1 MAKYLGIDF
10 GEKRVGIAV
19 SDEDGKLA
27 FPKVVL
33 VNDKDLLKNIVDL
46 CMKNAVEAVVM
57 GESRD
62 YQGQINDIMWKI
74 EGFKKQLETI
84 GFKVIFEPEFMTSV
98 QASQITGE
106 NKMLD
111 ASAAAIILQSYLDK
125 NTTAPNPSLTKEGK
139 GTSSPPL
146 IG

>member
-10 GEKRVGIAV
+10 GEKRVGIAL
-19 SDEDGKLA
+19 SDEDGKIA

-33 VNDKDLLKNIVDL
+33 VNDDNLLKNIVDL
-46 CMKNAVEAVVM
+46 AMKNTVEIIVM

-62 YQGQINDIMWKI
+62 YQGQINPIMWKI
-74 EGFKKQLETI
+74 EGFKRQLETI
-84 GFKVIFEPEFMTSV
+84 GFKVEYESEFLTSS
-98 QASQITGE
+98 QAKQITGE

-125 NTTAPNPSLTKEGK
+125 NKK
-139 GTSSPPL
+139 
-146 IG
+146 

>member
-1 MAKYLGIDF
+1 MRYLGIDF

-19 SDEDGKLA
+19 SDEDGKIA
-27 FPKVVL
+27 FPNAVL
-33 VNDKDLLKNIVDL
+33 ANDNNLLKSLVDL
-46 CMKNAVEAVVM
+46 CMKNGVESVVM

-62 YQGQINDIMWKI
+62 YQGQINPIMWKI
-74 EGFKKQLETI
+74 EGFKKQLEVI

-111 ASAAAIILQSYLDK
+111 ASAAAIILQAYLNRDK
-125 NTTAPNPSLTKEGK
+125 
-139 GTSSPPL
+139 
-146 IG
+146 

>member
-19 SDEDGKLA
+19 SDEDGTIA
-27 FPKVVL
+27 FPTTVL
-33 VNDKDLLKNIVDL
+33 INDSHLMKNIVDL
-46 CMKNAVEAVVM
+46 CMKNAVEVVVM

-62 YQGQINDIMWKI
+62 YKGQINSIMWKI
-74 EGFKKQLETI
+74 EGFKKQLEMI
-84 GFKVIFEPEFMTSV
+84 GFKVVFEPEFMTSV

-111 ASAAAIILQSYLDK
+111 ASAAAIILQSYLNRSNNK
-125 NTTAPNPSLTKEGK
+125 ETKD
-139 GTSSPPL
+139 
-146 IG
+146 I

>member
-1 MAKYLGIDF
+1 MKYLGIDF

-19 SDEDGKLA
+19 SDEDGKIA
-27 FPKVVL
+27 FPTAVL
-33 VNDKDLLKNIVDL
+33 ANDKELLKNIVDL
-46 CMKNAVEAVVM
+46 CMKNAVETVVM

-74 EGFKKQLETI
+74 NGFKKQLETI
-84 GFKVIFEPEFMTSV
+84 GFKVIFEPEFMTSI

-111 ASAAAIILQSYLDK
+111 ASAAAIILQSYLNRGIK
-125 NTTAPNPSLTKEGK
+125 N
-139 GTSSPPL
+139 
-146 IG
+146 I

>member
-1 MAKYLGIDF
+1 MKYLGIDF

-19 SDEDGKLA
+19 SDDSGKIA
-27 FPKVVL
+27 FPSVVL
-33 VNDKDLLKNIVDL
+33 ANDQNLLKNIVDL
-46 CMKNAVEAVVM
+46 CMQNSVETVVM

-62 YQGQINDIMWKI
+62 YQGQINPIMWKI
-74 EGFKKQLETI
+74 EGFKKQLETM

-111 ASAAAIILQSYLDK
+111 ASAAAIILQSYLNK
-125 NTTAPNPSLTKEGK
+125 SK
-139 GTSSPPL
+139 
-146 IG
+146 

>member
-1 MAKYLGIDF
+1 MKYLGIDF

-19 SDEDGKLA
+19 SDEDGKIA
-27 FPKVVL
+27 FPTVVL

-46 CMKNAVEAVVM
+46 CMKNTVETVVM
-57 GESRD
+57 GESRN

-74 EGFKKQLETI
+74 QGFKKQLETI
-84 GFKVIFEPEFMTSV
+84 GVKVVFELEFMTSV

-111 ASAAAIILQSYLDK
+111 ASAAAIILQAYL
-125 NTTAPNPSLTKEGK
+125 NRKENRN
-139 GTSSPPL
+139 
-146 IG
+146 I

>member
-1 MAKYLGIDF
+1 MRYLGIDF

-19 SDEDGKLA
+19 SDEDGKIA
-27 FPKVVL
+27 FPSAVIP
-33 VNDKDLLKNIVDL
+33 NDQDLLKNIVDL

-57 GESRD
+57 GESRN
-62 YQGQINDIMWKI
+62 YQGQINEIMWKI
-74 EGFKKQLETI
+74 EGFKKQLEAV

-125 NTTAPNPSLTKEGK
+125 MK
-139 GTSSPPL
+139 GQEKS
-146 IG
+146 